1 MTDVEVYEAP
11 KQILE
16 RLTPEQVRYI
26 ANTEI
31 IPKALR
37 GRPEAIMAT
46 ILKGRSLGLDDIN
59 SLSAIHFIEG
69 KAGLSAETM
78 VHLVRKRGH
87 SIVWEAKPGESCTVV
102 GTRRDNGDTG
112 SVTWTMGMAQDAGLA
127 GRGPWKQ
134 YPDAM
139 LWVRAASQLCRML
152 FADVLMGT
160 SYSPEELEEVA
171 ERGRV
176 TEAVSD
182 LPGVEEATIRTE
194 PSAGPSEAQLNRIA
208 RLEERAGPG
217 YLITLRGVF
226 GAEMASEL
234 DADTA
239 ARYEATLALALPP
252 EDSGQG
258 ADSPSVSSAVAD
270 PPKSGAG
277 EVLQGDEAPTPAA
290 TAGDPSDGG
299 AAPSPVET
307 VAESDTSEGTD
318 SSPADELPGEP
329 APEDEVVDADAHE
342 VDEGRERLVEI
353 AGETLIPNGNYKGT
367 KLVDIHDGW
376 IEYALRPENIVRLP
390 EVFIEAL
397 ELWSRER
404 KTEIWTKVR
413 G

>member
-87 SIVWEAKPGESCTVV
+87 SVVWEAKPGESCTVV

-112 SVTWTMGMAQDAGLA
+112 SVTWTMQMAKDAGLA
-127 GRGPWKQ
+127 GKGSWKQ

-139 LWVRAASQLCRML
+139 LWARAATQLCRML

-176 TEAVSD
+176 TEAVTD
-182 LPGVEEATIRTE
+182 LPGVEEATVRRE

-208 RLEERAGPG
+208 HLEERAGPG

-234 DADTA
+234 DADAA

-258 ADSPSVSSAVAD
+258 AESDSPRVHSTVER
-270 PPKSGAG
+270 GAG
-277 EVLQGDEAPTPAA
+277 EEPQEDGAPTPAA
-290 TAGDPSDGG
+290 DSAEGPEGVPTPHEDSAGGSVSSDPEKRHES
-299 AAPSPVET
+299 PS
-307 VAESDTSEGTD
+307 
-318 SSPADELPGEP
+318 ADELPGEP
-329 APEDEVVDADAHE
+329 SPEDEVVEAE
-342 VDEGRERLVEI
+342 VVEESDERLVEI
-353 AGETLIPNGNYKGT
+353 AGETLIPSGNYRGS
-367 KLVDIHDGW
+367 KLADIHDGW
-376 IEYALRPENIVRLP
+376 IEYALRAENIARLP
-390 EVFIEAL
+390 EPFVEAL
-397 ELWSRER
+397 ELWARER
-404 KTEIWTKVR
+404 KPEIWEKVR